1 MSQRIVRI
9 KGAMTNSVGDV
20 CHVKLDATVAELP
33 PTYGVERAQIVSLD
47 IASDSFNPVDGEYKL
62 YYFFQKPA
70 HVSVRVK
77 SGRLVFRLPFLQS
90 KAR

>member
-9 KGAMTNSVGDV
+9 EGGMTNSEGDV
-20 CHVKLDATVAELP
+20 CHVKLDAAVAELP
-33 PTYGVERAQIVSLD
+33 RIYEVEDAQIVSLD
-47 IASDSFNPVDGEYKL
+47 IASDSLNPVDGEYTL
-62 YYFFQKPA
+62 YYFFEKPA
-70 HVSVRVK
+70 HVKVRVK